1 MSFCFK
7 KVTMQENL
15 FRRMVYLIIL
25 TPE

>member
-7 KVTMQENL
+7 KVIMQENL

-25 TPE
+25 TRE